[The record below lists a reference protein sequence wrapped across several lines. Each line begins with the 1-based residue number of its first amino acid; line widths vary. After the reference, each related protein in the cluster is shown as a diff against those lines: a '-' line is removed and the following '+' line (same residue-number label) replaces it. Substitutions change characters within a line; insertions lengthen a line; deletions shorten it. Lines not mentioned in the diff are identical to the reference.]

1 MRYLW
6 AALTALAVI
15 RGTVLTVRLL
25 RQRNGACSKRTA
37 LASGS
42 LTLSVL
48 FYAGPRVL
56 DAFWKDDLAAVCGL
70 GRLLAAVGVTLF
82 ALLLYWIWESRFS
95 PAVRD
100 RAVFWTA
107 VGFAVGRLL
116 LLAASANHWLTGET
130 PVLWAT
136 LRAAALA
143 GQAAADVLLWFLIR
157 DRRRALR
164 PVWLL
169 AGLAFLLA
177 LPTLLPGL
185 PFADYPMAAS
195 AVCAMLIPV
204 CLYRDAQ

>member
-6 AALTALAVI
+6 AVLTALAVI
-15 RGTVLTVRLL
+15 WGTVLTVRLF
-25 RQRNGACSKRTA
+25 RQRRGAASKRSA
-37 LASGS
+37 LAALL

-48 FYAGPRVL
+48 CYAGPRVL
-56 DAFWKDDLAAVCGL
+56 DAFLADDLGAVCGL
-70 GRLLAAVGVTLF
+70 GRLLAAVGATLF
-82 ALLLYWIWESRFS
+82 ALLLFRIWECRFS

-107 VGFAVGRLL
+107 VGFALGRLL
-116 LLAASANHWLTGET
+116 LLAAPANRWLTGET

-143 GQAAADVLLWFLIR
+143 GQAAADLLLWFLIR

-169 AGLAFLLA
+169 IGLAFLLA

-185 PFADYPMAAS
+185 SFADYPMAAS

-204 CLYRDAQ
+204 CLYRDAR

>member
-6 AALTALAVI
+6 TALTALAVI
-15 RGTVLTVRLL
+15 WGTVLTVRLL

-95 PAVRD
+95 PAD
-100 RAVFWTA
+100 RS
-107 VGFAVGRLL
+107 GPQGRLSGRCADPAEHPRCHRQPFSARSDAERLFEAPDRTALRQTLRCLHARDCTRELTARPETLTPAVEL
-116 LLAASANHWLTGET
+116 LLRCEE
-130 PVLWAT
+130 
-136 LRAAALA
+136 
-143 GQAAADVLLWFLIR
+143 
-157 DRRRALR
+157 
-164 PVWLL
+164 
-169 AGLAFLLA
+169 
-177 LPTLLPGL
+177 
-185 PFADYPMAAS
+185 
-195 AVCAMLIPV
+195 
-204 CLYRDAQ
+204 

>member
-15 RGTVLTVRLL
+15 WGTVLTVRLL

-37 LASGS
+37 LAAGS

-116 LLAASANHWLTGET
+116 LLAAPANH
-130 PVLWAT
+130 
-136 LRAAALA
+136 
-143 GQAAADVLLWFLIR
+143 
-157 DRRRALR
+157 
-164 PVWLL
+164 
-169 AGLAFLLA
+169 
-177 LPTLLPGL
+177 
-185 PFADYPMAAS
+185 
-195 AVCAMLIPV
+195 
-204 CLYRDAQ
+204 